1 MTRSSSNH
9 HRWSRALSVLFA
21 GALTAPLAVTA
32 ASAAPAAP
40 EERILIPADQVSIQ
54 MFSLIPWVTA
64 DGLKPVLEDLAD
76 IGFQNI
82 EPYGGT
88 YTGHT
93 GASFRAL
100 IDEVGLKAPS
110 SHYNV
115 KEDTF
120 DDTLGFVKNVGQH
133 YVGSGG
139 FADPGVD
146 TYEKTLE
153 TAKIMNRL
161 GKRSVE
167 AGVGKFFGHNHA
179 GEFTTKYEHNGEL
192 LSAWEI
198 LVQETDPQYVVF
210 QVDVAWATH
219 AKVDVPELLKTYGD
233 RVELLHIKDGTGMG
247 EGPRPSFTNIGEGEV
262 AMQEILAVAQEI
274 DIAYYILE
282 YDVAPQGKDFATTGF
297 EYLVGTEV
305 TPLPVTFADREGT
318 TDDTFTIPDVPG
330 VNYVSGDKVLEPGTY
345 PGSGTVSVTASAAA
359 NHVLSDGART
369 SWQREFTTERMLVP
383 VDQASIQMFSLIPWV
398 GEDGQDSVITELAE
412 IGFKNIEPWGG
423 NYRDI
428 AAADFRALIDSVGI
442 SAPTSHYNTAE
453 DSFQDTLDY
462 VGEVGQ
468 HYVGSGGFADPGISS
483 YADTLETAKTMNRL
497 GALSVEAGIGKF
509 FGHNH
514 AGEFTTKYEHN
525 GQLMSAWEILVAETD
540 PALVTFQVDIAWA
553 THANLD
559 VPALITKYADRIEL
573 LHIKDGTGMAVD
585 ERPTFVNLGLG
596 EVDIQGVLKASQDAN
611 IAYYVM
617 EYDLAADGRD
627 FATEGFD
634 YLVGDPVITVAPTAP
649 TFTDKDGTD
658 KDTVD
663 ITATDGVEYLINDKV
678 VAAGS
683 HAASGKVT
691 VTARAIEGYV
701 LEEGAATSWTHTFDA
716 TSKSDDKTKDPTD
729 DKPGAGG
736 TDDKAGGTKK
746 PSGNLAKT
754 GADLGTSTIAVTILL
769 LAAGGL
775 LVRRKIKG

>member
-1 MTRSSSNH
+1 MIRGLTDR
-9 HRWSRALSVLFA
+9 RWWSRTA
-21 GALTAPLAVTA
+21 GALLAGTLLIPLAVNSA
-32 ASAAPAAP
+32 NAAPAINDR
-40 EERILIPADQVSIQ
+40 ELIPAEQVSIQ
-54 MFSLIPWVTA
+54 LFSLIPWVGS
-64 DGLKPVLEDLAD
+64 DGQDSVLEQLAE
-76 IGFQNI
+76 IGLQNV
-82 EPYGGT
+82 EPYGGNYNGRSAT
-88 YTGHT
+88 EVRNTLT
-93 GASFRAL
+93 AL
-100 IDEVGLKAPS
+100 GLKAPS

-115 KEDTF
+115 VEDDF
-120 DDTLGFVKNVGQH
+120 DTTLGYVSTVGQE

-139 FADPGVD
+139 FPAPGIGS
-146 TYEKTLE
+146 YENTLA
-153 TAKIMNRL
+153 TAEAMNRL
-161 GKRSVE
+161 GQRSTE

-179 GEFTTKYEHNGEL
+179 GEFNTKYEHNGEL
-192 LSAWEI
+192 TSAWEI
-198 LVQETDPQYVVF
+198 LVQETDPALVTF
-210 QVDVAWATH
+210 QLDVGWAAH
-219 AKVDVPELLKTYGD
+219 AGQDVPGLLNQYGD
-233 RVELLHIKDGTGMG
+233 RIDLLHIKDATNLGGAG
-247 EGPRPSFTNIGEGEV
+247 SPKFTNLGDGEV
-262 AMQEILAVAQEI
+262 DLQNILKAAKKADV
-274 DIAYYILE
+274 AYYVLE
-282 YDVAPQGKDFATTGF
+282 YDLAPEGKNFATTGF
-297 EYLVGTEV
+297 EYLVGTPV

-318 TDDTFTIPDVPG
+318 AEDSFTIPAVDGVEYLAGDQVLAPG
-330 VNYVSGDKVLEPGTY
+330 SYPGT
-345 PGSGTVSVTASAAA
+345 GTVNVTARATGSHILA
-359 NHVLSDGART
+359 DDARS
-369 SWQREFTTERMLVP
+369 SWQREFTSQRTLVP
-383 VDQASIQMFSLIPWV
+383 VDQTSIQMFSLIPWV
-398 GEDGQDSVITELAE
+398 GQDGQESVITELSE
-412 IGFKNIEPWGG
+412 IGFQNIEPFGG
-423 NYRDI
+423 NYADI
-428 AAADFRALIDSVGI
+428 SAADFRALLDSVGM

-453 DSFQDTLDY
+453 ATFQDTLDY
-462 VGEVGQ
+462 VEVVGQ
-468 HYVGSGGFADPGISS
+468 HYVGSGGFADPGIST

-497 GALSVEAGIGKF
+497 GKKSVDAGIGKF

-525 GQLMSAWEILVAETD
+525 GQLLSAWEILLAETD
-540 PALVTFQVDIAWA
+540 PALVTFQVDVAWA

-573 LHIKDGTGMAVD
+573 LHIKDGTGMAVQD
-585 ERPTFVNLGLG
+585 RPTFVNLGLG
-596 EVDIQGVLKASQDAN
+596 EVDIQGVLKASQNAN

-617 EYDLAADGRD
+617 EYDFAADGRS

-663 ITATDGVEYLINDKV
+663 ITATEGVEYLINDKV

-754 GADLGTSTIAVTILL
+754 GADLGTSTIAVAILL